1 MADLFVSL
9 FWLIILAVAVLPAAI
24 RITNE
29 YERGVI
35 FRLGRFAGVKGPGLF
50 FIIPIIDRMV
60 KVDLRVVTMDVP
72 PQEVISEDNVPIKVD
87 AVVYFKVSDPQKAT
101 IDIENFRMATSQVSQ
116 TTLRTV
122 TGSSSLDEILTNRE
136 KVNQR
141 LHSIIDQATD
151 PWGIKVTSVEVK
163 HVEIPSNMQRAIA
176 KQAEAERMR
185 RAKIILAEGEY
196 QASDKLRQ
204 AGEVLNASPIALR
217 YLETLTDAAKEPN
230 TTILFP
236 MEMISFVNDLLEK
249 PKKK

>member
-1 MADLFVSL
+1 MDFLIVL
-9 FWLIILAVAVLPAAI
+9 FWLVILAMFIGPAAI

-35 FRLGRFAGVKGPGLF
+35 FRLGRFSGVKGPGLF
-50 FIIPIIDRMV
+50 FIIPFIDKMV

-101 IDIENFRMATSQVSQ
+101 IDVENFRMATSQVSQ

-136 KVNQR
+136 KVNER
-141 LHSIIDQATD
+141 LHTIIDEATD

-163 HVEIPSNMQRAIA
+163 HVEIPTNMQRAIA

-196 QASDKLRQ
+196 QASAKLKE
-204 AGEVLNASPIALR
+204 AGNVLGAAPIALR

-230 TTILFP
+230 TTVLFP
-236 MEMISFVNDLLEK
+236 MEMISFVKDFIDK
-249 PKKK
+249 PKK

>member
-1 MADLFVSL
+1 MDILVLF
-9 FWLIILAVAVLPAAI
+9 FWLVVLAMIIGPAAI

-35 FRLGRFAGVKGPGLF
+35 FRLGRFSAVKGPGLF
-50 FIIPIIDRMV
+50 FIIPFIDKMV

-101 IDIENFRMATSQVSQ
+101 IDVENFRMATSQVSQ

-136 KVNQR
+136 KVNER
-141 LHSIIDQATD
+141 LHTIIDEATD

-163 HVEIPSNMQRAIA
+163 HVEIPTNMQRAIA

-196 QASDKLRQ
+196 QASEKLKQ
-204 AGEVLNASPIALR
+204 AGEVLGASPIALR

-230 TTILFP
+230 TTVLFP
-236 MEMISFVNDLLEK
+236 MEMVSFVNDIVN
-249 PKKK
+249 KKK